1 MERRVLYESD
11 FGAISSSLFSSRR
24 ETITEVVS
32 YSVSRL
38 LLLRSVYSIY
48 VSSEKTTT
56 RFAITLSS
64 LPREEVER
72 TEKERVYTTYI
83 LQRKRKREEDFSIR
97 EEDEEAYSLYFFSR

>member
-1 MERRVLYESD
+1 MTEHL
-11 FGAISSSLFSSRR
+11 LFRKAKGKTS
-24 ETITEVVS
+24 TEVVS

-56 RFAITLSS
+56 TLS
-64 LPREEVER
+64 REEVER

-83 LQRKRKREEDFSIR
+83 LQRKRKREEESLREKTTIPVEKKRLIR
-97 EEDEEAYSLYFFSR
+97 FL

>member
-56 RFAITLSS
+56 IFAITLS
-64 LPREEVER
+64 REEVER